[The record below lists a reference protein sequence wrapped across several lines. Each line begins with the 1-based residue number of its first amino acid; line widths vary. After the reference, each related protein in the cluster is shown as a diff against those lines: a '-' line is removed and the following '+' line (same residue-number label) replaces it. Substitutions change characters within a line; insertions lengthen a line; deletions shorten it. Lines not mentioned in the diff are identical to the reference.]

1 MKSNFL
7 KSPAKINLF
16 LKVGKRIKGK
26 RHHNVQSLIFLTNLN
41 DEIHIKRIK
50 KSKDIIKFTGRFKNN
65 VQKANSTVSKSMYFL
80 RKKKFVN
87 KKINYK
93 IIIKKNIPVFSGLGG
108 GSSNAAT
115 IIKHFSKKRK
125 ITEQDINF
133 FSKYLGSDLRVFLKT
148 KKIFQEN
155 LSKIKE
161 FKASYNFY
169 FLIVFP
175 FLKSSTKEIYS
186 KFKEY
191 EIIEK
196 KNEYKKSSKL
206 ELIQKL
212 KFEINSLENTVIN
225 KFPILQKLLEELE
238 LTKNCEFS
246 RITGSGSACFGLFLN
261 KKDATLA
268 LKSIKK
274 RFPAF
279 WCVVSKTI

>member
-7 KSPAKINLF
+7 KSAAKINLF
-16 LKVGKRIKGK
+16 LKVGKRIRGK
-26 RHHNVQSLIFLTNLN
+26 KHHNIQSLIFLTNLN
-41 DEIHIKRIK
+41 DEIFIKRIK
-50 KSKDIIKFTGRFKNN
+50 KSKDIIKFTGKFKNSI
-65 VQKANSTVSKSMYFL
+65 KRANNTVSKSMYLL
-80 RKKKFVN
+80 RKRKFIDKRN
-87 KKINYK
+87 KYEIT
-93 IIIKKNIPVFSGLGG
+93 IKKNIPVFSGLGG

-115 IIKHFSKKRK
+115 IIKYFLKKRK
-125 ITEQDINF
+125 ISEQNISF
-133 FSKYLGSDLRVFLKT
+133 FSKHLGSDLRVFLKT

-169 FLIVFP
+169 LLIIFP
-175 FLKSSTKEIYS
+175 FRKSSTKEIYS

-196 KNEYKKSSKL
+196 KNQYKKNSKL
-206 ELIQKL
+206 ELVQKL
-212 KFEINSLENTVIN
+212 KLEINSLENTVIH
-225 KFPILQKLLEELE
+225 KFPILERILEELE

-261 KKDATLA
+261 KKDATSA
-268 LKSIKK
+268 LKSMKK

-279 WCVVSKTI
+279 WCVLSKTI